1 LALECEVLT
10 DEVEGEGRLAS
21 KDERGVPW
29 YRGVPKLEDI
39 FSSLSCTW
47 KNGGCDLEIRGLD
60 GLDGTYMIGEFAH
73 SQEPTGRKFR
83 LGTESHVKSDLNRKE
98 VWLSRIQQLWQR
110 LPIMRPRQQ
119 NKADLVD
126 RDRGNPIH
134 QKVF

>member
-1 LALECEVLT
+1 LHLE
-10 DEVEGEGRLAS
+10 
-21 KDERGVPW
+21 K
-29 YRGVPKLEDI
+29 I
-39 FSSLSCTW
+39 
-47 KNGGCDLEIRGLD
+47 GGCDLEIRGLD

-83 LGTESHVKSDLNRKE
+83 LGTVSHVKSNLDRRE